1 MKVTFLASACAGL
14 LFAGTATAGH
24 HGAHWGYTGSVSPE
38 HWGDLST
45 EYSICKDGR
54 NQSPVNIEK
63 TIEASLPPLVVQYE
77 KTSLGMVNNGHTVQI
92 NYDAGSTL
100 TVSGHTFNLV
110 QFHFHTP
117 SENAVDGQLFPM
129 EAHLVHADKDGNLA
143 VVGVLF
149 EEGTSN
155 PLLDKLWPSMPTKAG
170 EDVNNSDMTFSVEE
184 MLPTDRS
191 YYHFN
196 GSLTTPPCTEGVSW
210 YVLKTP
216 ATVSRAQFTM
226 FNTVIGS
233 DNNRPLQPRNARP
246 VLR

>member
-1 MKVTFLASACAGL
+1 
-14 LFAGTATAGH
+14 
-24 HGAHWGYTGSVSPE
+24 
-38 HWGDLST
+38 
-45 EYSICKDGR
+45 
-54 NQSPVNIEK
+54 
-63 TIEASLPPLVVQYE
+63 
-77 KTSLGMVNNGHTVQI
+77 MVNNGHTVQI

-226 FNTVIGS
+226 FNTVIGA